1 MKSISR
7 RTFLAS
13 ASAACLAHLLIL
25 PAPHR
30 RVFPRRQLSRVH
42 EIGRN
47 TAGGPAEL
55 RAALEAEFGPGEL
68 TFKDEVATVIVDVS
82 GIAPFL
88 PSDHP
93 NVRVMQSDHPDV
105 RVIPMRIVE
114 PASRRMIDWHPVLSC
129 GPDWRRN
136 HLALS

>member
-7 RTFLAS
+7 RTLLAS
-13 ASAACLAHLLIL
+13 ASAVCLVSLLAL
-25 PAPHR
+25 PAPQR
-30 RVFPRRQLSRVH
+30 RVFPRQQLSRVH

-82 GIAPFL
+82 GIAPF
-88 PSDHP
+88 PQSDHP
-93 NVRVMQSDHPDV
+93 NI

-114 PASRRMIDWHPVLSC
+114 PASRRMKDLHPVLSC
-129 GPDWRRN
+129 GPDWLRD
-136 HLALS
+136 HWALS